1 MAQGHFGRALASY
14 RSARLMFYNA
24 LEITWQRALESLNRA
39 LSIGQI
45 YSGGHACG
53 TNIGGSGA
61 FDG

>member
-1 MAQGHFGRALASY
+1 
-14 RSARLMFYNA
+14 MFYNA

-39 LSIGQI
+39 LSIEQI
-45 YSGGHACG
+45 YIGWHACG